1 MADETN
7 PEALSTTIF
16 ILLAGAAIAFAAVV
30 SFFVLS

>member
-16 ILLAGAAIAFAAVV
+16 ILIGGSALAFAAVIT
-30 SFFVLS
+30 FYVLS